1 MSRVSPSSWTFFN
14 SGLSIG
20 SCEPQLTPS
29 SCESGSWAAVYRYQ
43 NMCLCNIYNMLH
55 AVVLSFRCIDSL
67 VLGPAV
73 PTAEPPTSTREIF
86 DLINLIDFYLQKV
99 DWLIWT
105 LVHGQSSWLMSH
117 ESWAVT
123 VNAHDF
129 GSHATRSR
137 PTLFSSLI
145 GPSPT
150 WNTGGSRTWWTS
162 YFSVSSP
169 SFEQLYH
176 GQDICDRF
184 WSIFHEVEVEGS
196 GFCMRNGS
204 ILWVRWDGPQ
214 SYVIP
219 YSM

>member
-20 SCEPQLTPS
+20 SCEPPS

-86 DLINLIDFYLQKV
+86 DLINLINFYLQKV

-137 PTLFSSLI
+137 PTLGRRFN
-145 GPSPT
+145 GMPST
-150 WNTGGSRTWWTS
+150 RGTNWASGISRSWS
-162 YFSVSSP
+162 YNYLPPRLPVP
-169 SFEQLYH
+169 PRLN
-176 GQDICDRF
+176 IT
-184 WSIFHEVEVEGS
+184 
-196 GFCMRNGS
+196 
-204 ILWVRWDGPQ
+204 P
-214 SYVIP
+214 
-219 YSM
+219 